1 MANPL
6 LPKPSLSATGSY
18 FLSLGFRA
26 FGGLDDVLALLTREL
41 VERRT
46 WLREADLT
54 EALTY
59 TKLLPGSTV
68 VQVVAY
74 LGWKLRG
81 WLSALLATTAFL
93 LPAFALIMAL
103 TVGYQQL
110 VHLAGVPAALRD
122 LTAAVAGVLLVT
134 AWTLGKKPLATTTC
148 LVLAGVALA
157 ASLAWNVNPALLV
170 VAALGYAT
178 GTTPRLEFLPTQAGD
193 VEPTHADICKA
204 RDLLGYA
211 PRTPLAA
218 GLYHFLRWLKAD
230 GAAPHA

>member
-18 FLSLGFRA
+18 FFGLGFRA
-26 FGGLDDVLALLTREL
+26 FGGLGAVLALLAHEL
-41 VERRT
+41 VERRA

-68 VQVVAY
+68 VPVVAY

-81 WLSALLATTAFL
+81 WPGALLATAAFL
-93 LPAFALIMAL
+93 LPAFALMVAL
-103 TVGYQQL
+103 AAGYQQL
-110 VHLAGVPAALRD
+110 AHLAGVPAALRG

-134 AWTLGKKPLATTTC
+134 AWTLGKKPLATITG

-170 VAALGYAT
+170 VAAGAW
-178 GTTPRLEFLPTQAGD
+178 GVVQEAIKS
-193 VEPTHADICKA
+193 EKKA
-204 RDLLGYA
+204 A
-211 PRTPLAA
+211 
-218 GLYHFLRWLKAD
+218 
-230 GAAPHA
+230 